1 MYCQRIQIGNI
12 NIIQNSLNN
21 HINKIRETINTYE
34 IECQKQLKI
43 LIEQQAKKIKDSNS
57 QIDKWQE
64 RLQNES
70 INLSSLENKCDNE
83 IIYMTNMLSDQR
95 RKLIKFKPNIDL
107 DDISITLKLNDG
119 NLGLLPEFLSSTS
132 DFSL

>member
-1 MYCQRIQIGNI
+1 
-12 NIIQNSLNN
+12 
-21 HINKIRETINTYE
+21 
-34 IECQKQLKI
+34 
-43 LIEQQAKKIKDSNS
+43 
-57 QIDKWQE
+57 
-64 RLQNES
+64 
-70 INLSSLENKCDNE
+70 
-83 IIYMTNMLSDQR
+83 MLSDQR